1 MSTEQSWGFMV
12 KRIES
17 TYPDPC
23 LWQRFLGRPAQFLI
37 SWKCVWGITPLSSSR
52 DAALVCDTTWL
63 RRPTTRLLRSR
74 KATGSTVVRI
84 QHLGSLGWCPSGS
97 VWGLLPLIGV
107 VVTAVPH
114 SFCNGLPFLTLF
126 EDSQQPLQKWGSEA
140 VGEHQASR
148 ASQALLPIG
157 HRGRIREF

>member
-23 LWQRFLGRPAQFLI
+23 LWQRFLGHPAQFLI
-37 SWKCVWGITPLSSSR
+37 SWKCVWGITPLSSPR

-63 RRPTTRLLRSR
+63 RRPITRLRRSR
-74 KATGSTVVRI
+74 KAAGSTVVRI
-84 QHLGSLGWCPSGS
+84 QHLGSRGWCPSGS

-114 SFCNGLPFLTLF
+114 SFCNGLTFF
-126 EDSQQPLQKWGSEA
+126 DSLWGQPAAPPEVGLGGG
-140 VGEHQASR
+140 GEHQASR

-157 HRGRIREF
+157 HRGRVREF